1 MEANPPGGSV
11 VPFARRWHVIHEI
24 DLVRLIAGHRL
35 RNGLCDRLERVAD
48 ALPAPPPAAL
58 AAALCDMLAEIVA
71 RDGREALA
79 RLEALLPG
87 KGGDGL
93 TRGLIERIRA
103 RHAADAATADEL
115 AAALQAADLPDALG
129 ADALGYAIRC
139 FATGCHATIEFELLA
154 IVALAGHRLTPQA
167 RALLT
172 ERLLPAA
179 PDDVH

>member
-1 MEANPPGGSV
+1 MEANPIGGSV

-35 RNGLCDRLERVAD
+35 RNGLCDRLERLAD
-48 ALPAPPPAAL
+48 GLPSRPPAEMVT
-58 AAALCDMLAEIVA
+58 ALCDMLAEVVA
-71 RDGREALA
+71 RDGRDALA

-87 KGGDGL
+87 SGGDGL
-93 TRGLIERIRA
+93 AQCLIERIRA

-115 AAALQAADLPDALG
+115 AAALQAADQPDVLG
-129 ADALGYAIRC
+129 AEALGYVIRC
-139 FATGCHATIEFELLA
+139 FVTGCRATIEFELLA

-172 ERLLPAA
+172 ERLLPTA
-179 PDDVH
+179 PEDLH